1 MVTKIGEYGASYVP
15 PLSEK
20 KRTSLLERKKR
31 AVEIADETTRDSWA
45 AQGISLIVDGWSD
58 TRKRSIHG
66 VVAYSKGE
74 SYFVDSHDA
83 SETGK
88 SADVLAAEW
97 ATTIEMLG
105 PDYVVAVVADGEP
118 VNKATGVILAN
129 SYPKITVCLC
139 MAHCLNNLLK
149 DIGALK
155 WISPIIDAA
164 SAMVSFVL
172 NHNRVRHEFS
182 KRSNLSLLKYSETRF
197 AFNFLMLDRVSTCSG
212 SLRGLFLSDEFLAF
226 PESLT
231 NMGRECRA
239 RADDASWWDS
249 VENIDT
255 MVKPVIHLLRVRRL
269 STMHWQGVRGHGSDD

>member
-1 MVTKIGEYGASYVP
+1 MPPSLEKI
-15 PLSEK
+15 
-20 KRTSLLERKKR
+20 RTSLLEREKR
-31 AVEIADETTRDSWA
+31 AVEIAAETTRDSWA

-105 PDYVVAVVADGEP
+105 ADYVVAVVADGEP
-118 VNKATGVILAN
+118 ANRAAGVILAN

-172 NHNRVRHEFS
+172 NRVRHEFS

-197 AFNFLMLDRVSTCSG
+197 AFNFLLLGRVSTSSG

-226 PESLT
+226 PESST
-231 NMGRECRA
+231 NMGRECRV

-249 VENIDT
+249 VKNIDA
-255 MVKPVIHLLRVRRL
+255 MVLDGSQPCISKVYEAMDQMIEKLRTCV
-269 STMHWQGVRGHGSDD
+269 TDP